1 MVCRTTPSPPQ
12 EPGPSCQ
19 AGLTVLPGP
28 ELRPPLLCRG
38 SHTRGCHRAT
48 HACRGRSP
56 PLTPRDLLLLLPGQ
70 GACGPSCALQGCG
83 QTGDPQ
89 ALRPAP
95 ASSEGPAPQ
104 QVLRRLLPPLPSS
117 WACLASTAQPFAH
130 QAGMGAAGNTRVTW
144 TARGGQLGVVGHP
157 GCRPRHLQLP
167 LPRQHVACVWGGCG
181 SFMYT
186 HVGDSVA
193 GHTYTVSAQAAL
205 VWAPRL
211 SALKPGSPC
220 TWRVPSAP
228 AARCGAAMPSP
239 GQALH
244 PCGRLSPRKVG
255 AAIWV
260 LISQGG

>member
-89 ALRPAP
+89 ALRPVP
-95 ASSEGPAPQ
+95 ASSEGPALQ

-117 WACLASTAQPFAH
+117 WACLASTTQPFAH
-130 QAGMGAAGNTRVTW
+130 QAGMGAAGSTRVTW
-144 TARGGQLGVVGHP
+144 TARGGRLGVVGHP
-157 GCRPRHLQLP
+157 GCRRRHLRLL

-181 SFMYT
+181 LFMYT
-186 HVGDSVA
+186 HVPGTALLDTLIPFQPGPHLSGPPASLHSSPTPRAPGGCRLPLRPAVGPPCPLPGGLCTPVA
-193 GHTYTVSAQAAL
+193 EFPQGRSGLRY
-205 VWAPRL
+205 
-211 SALKPGSPC
+211 GS
-220 TWRVPSAP
+220 
-228 AARCGAAMPSP
+228 
-239 GQALH
+239 
-244 PCGRLSPRKVG
+244 
-255 AAIWV
+255 
-260 LISQGG
+260 